1 MNKFLHV
8 GCGPLK
14 KNNLKGFQD
23 WDEIRF
29 DIDPKVSPDI
39 VGSLTDMSAAGTGL
53 FDALY
58 SSHNIEHL
66 FPHEVPVA
74 INEFY
79 RVLHNEGFVIITCP
93 DLQSVGA
100 ELASGKLVETLYVS
114 NAGPI
119 SALDILYGHRD
130 LIANG
135 NHFMAHKSGFTF
147 PVLSSLFHQA
157 GFPQTFGGAIP
168 SKYEIWMIAFK
179 GAPSQLTM
187 EDMAKKFLP

>member
-1 MNKFLHV
+1 MHLY
-8 GCGPLK
+8 
-14 KNNLKGFQD
+14 
-23 WDEIRF
+23 
-29 DIDPKVSPDI
+29 
-39 VGSLTDMSAAGTGL
+39 GL
-53 FDALY
+53 F
-58 SSHNIEHL
+58 S
-66 FPHEVPVA
+66 F
-74 INEFY
+74 
-79 RVLHNEGFVIITCP
+79 
-93 DLQSVGA
+93 A
-100 ELASGKLVETLYVS
+100 EPLLLASGKLVETLYVS

-147 PVLSSLFHQA
+147 PVFSSLFHQA

-168 SKYEIWMIAFK
+168 SKYEIWMIVFK